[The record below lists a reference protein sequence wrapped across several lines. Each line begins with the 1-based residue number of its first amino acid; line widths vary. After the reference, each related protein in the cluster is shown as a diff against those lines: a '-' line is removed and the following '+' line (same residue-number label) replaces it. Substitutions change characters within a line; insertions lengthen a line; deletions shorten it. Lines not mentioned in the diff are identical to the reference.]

1 MPKRGVPASLAA
13 GLLLWGAGCVAAQS
27 DAVETFLATA
37 DGSRQP
43 YALYMPRSFSPAK
56 KYPLVLSLH
65 AEDSNHRFNLKQ
77 IFGGTARDAE
87 FIVAC
92 PLARGTMGYRGIA
105 EQDVY
110 DVLGDVERRFPI
122 DPDRVYLTGISMGG
136 GGALWLALTRPDLW
150 AAVAPVS
157 AAAIPGSEELA
168 PNLLNLPVKL
178 FHGELDTV
186 IPPDSSR
193 TWQRRLLDLDV
204 AADYV
209 EYPGVR
215 HNAWDFA
222 YKNAA
227 LFDWFAGF
235 RRNRFPERVRFATR
249 SYRYSSA
256 YWVHIDGLTP
266 GTLASI
272 DAKRVGTA
280 EVRVETHNVDG
291 FTLALDRPA
300 ALVTIDGAAIR
311 VKPAATVSF
320 ANTAGRWRAGRLPP
334 EAKHAG
340 AEGPIAE
347 AVAARHIYVYGTV
360 GMHTAEEL
368 EARRQ
373 TAETAARWSTPNA
386 PLTLELPVK
395 ADHAV
400 TPEDMETA
408 SLVLFGTAETNS
420 LIARFASRLPLALHT
435 GAADYGLL
443 FLAPVGNHYAL
454 VSSGLPWWTGADD
467 AHRGGDPFAPAQYRL
482 LATFGDY
489 ILFKGSLAHVV
500 AEGRFDRNWKLPADA
515 AAKMSGTGTVTI
527 LK

>member
-1 MPKRGVPASLAA
+1 MPSGMPACLAA
-13 GLLLWGAGCVAAQS
+13 GLLLWPANLLPAQP
-27 DAVETFLATA
+27 DAVETFLSAV

-43 YALYMPRSFSPAK
+43 YALYVPRFLDPSK

-65 AEDSNHRFNLKQ
+65 SEDSNHRLNLKQ
-77 IFGGTARDAE
+77 VFGGGPRDAE

-92 PLARGTMGYRGIA
+92 PLARGTMGYQGIA
-105 EQDVY
+105 EQDIY
-110 DVLGDVERRFPI
+110 QVLEDVERRFPI

-157 AAAIPGSEELA
+157 AAPIPGSEELA

-178 FHGELDTV
+178 FHGDLDPV
-186 IPPDSSR
+186 IPSDSSR
-193 TWQRRLLDLDV
+193 TWQRRLLDLAV
-204 AADYV
+204 VADYV

-227 LFDWFAGF
+227 LFDWFAAF
-235 RRNRFPERVRFATR
+235 RRNPFPERVRFSTR

-272 DAKRVGTA
+272 DARHVGNA
-280 EVRVETHNVDG
+280 AVSVETSNLDG

-300 ALVTIDGAAIR
+300 ALVTVDGTALR
-311 VKPAATVSF
+311 VKPSATLSF
-320 ANTAGRWRAGRLPP
+320 VRTAGRWQAGRFPP
-334 EAKHAG
+334 GAKHAG

-347 AVAARHIYVYGTV
+347 AVAARHIYVYGTA
-360 GMHTAEEL
+360 GMRTAEEL

-373 TAETAARWSTPNA
+373 TAETAARWSTPNS
-386 PLTLELPVK
+386 PLALTLPVK
-395 ADHAV
+395 PDHAV
-400 TPEDMETA
+400 TPEDIEA
-408 SLVLFGTAETNS
+408 GNLVLFGTAETNS
-420 LIARFASRLPLALHT
+420 LIARFAGQLPLALQA

-443 FLAPVGNHYAL
+443 FIAPLGQHYAL
-454 VSSGLPWWTGADD
+454 VSSGLPWWTGAEEAD
-467 AHRGGDPFAPAQYRL
+467 RGGYPFAPAEYRL

-500 AEGRFDRNWKLPADA
+500 AEGRFDRNWKVPADA

-527 LK
+527 LQ